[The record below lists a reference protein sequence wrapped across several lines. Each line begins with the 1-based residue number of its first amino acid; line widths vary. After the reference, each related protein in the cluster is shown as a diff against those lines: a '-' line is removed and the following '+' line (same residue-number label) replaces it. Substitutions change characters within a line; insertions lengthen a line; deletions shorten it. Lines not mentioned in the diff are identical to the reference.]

1 MIKYIKK
8 SRYPIF
14 RYFMLGIWTLIAG
27 FPIFWIVATS
37 FKPAHQWTSWPV
49 VYVSQEPTL
58 ENYREVWGIGEKTVK
73 EATQIYDKAKDARP
87 ESVSM
92 NKAWKAF
99 GNSLLIALISTS
111 LTVVFGTIIAYGV
124 SRFQIL
130 SEVRMFQL
138 LMLRMI
144 PPIVVA
150 APLTLYYTTLNLMD
164 SVTGLVLIYFIT
176 TLPYA
181 VWMTKSF
188 IDEVPR
194 EIEQAAELLGATRW
208 RTIVEVVFPL
218 VRSGVV
224 ATFMFILILTWSEYL
239 MSFILSKV
247 DVVTLPVQL
256 SKYEGSTEGRM
267 YGTQSALAVGI
278 TFPLMLIGI
287 FIRKHL
293 VRGFTF
299 GMVKR

>member
-1 MIKYIKK
+1 MIQYFKR
-8 SRYPIF
+8 SRFPIF
-14 RYFMLGIWTLIAG
+14 RYFILAIWTLIAG

-58 ENYREVWGIGEKTVK
+58 ENYSEVWGITEKTEK
-73 EATQIYDKAKDARP
+73 EATQTYEKGKYARP

-99 GNSLLIALISTS
+99 GNSLWIALISTS
-111 LTVVFGTIIAYGV
+111 LTVLFGTIIAYGV

-130 SEVRMFQL
+130 SEIRMFQL

-150 APLTLYYTTLNLMD
+150 APLTLYYTTLGLMD

-208 RTIVEVVFPL
+208 RTILEIIFPL
-218 VRSGVV
+218 IRSGIV

-278 TFPLMLIGI
+278 TLPLMLIGI